1 MAPNFG
7 LLGPILTSIFNR
19 TVEDASASDQGV
31 GRVDLKHGT
40 STESL
45 VC

>member
-19 TVEDASASDQGV
+19 TVDVSASNQGV
-31 GRVDLKHGT
+31 GRVGLKHGT
-40 STESL
+40 STESH